1 MTTTPAHHHQL
12 IPAPQP
18 EASQLAPEDAVVAP
32 TDTAA
37 PDALRQKSAFLAGS
51 ARAED
56 EEEEARDVIPS
67 LPRVSYSEGGE
78 MA

>member
-1 MTTTPAHHHQL
+1 MTTTPAHHHRL
-12 IPAPQP
+12 IPAP
-18 EASQLAPEDAVVAP
+18 EASQLAPEDAVVAA
-32 TDTAA
+32 TDTTTV
-37 PDALRQKSAFLAGS
+37 PSALRQKSAFLAGT